1 MAVPAGRYAGEVS
14 TRTERFPLLGLLLPV
29 LTAVVLLSATAPD
42 HLLLTLAL
50 AGVAALAVAS
60 EALPVR
66 AQVVSVRRRAEVCRG
81 AGVRSSDPD
90 RPGLPRPR
98 APGLDS

>member
-1 MAVPAGRYAGEVS
+1 MS
-14 TRTERFPLLGLLLPV
+14 TRPERLPLLGLLPV

-50 AGVAALAVAS
+50 AGVAALVVTA
-60 EALPVR
+60 EARPIGAR
-66 AQVVSVRRRAEVCRG
+66 VVSVRGRAEACRG
-81 AGVRSSDPD
+81 VGVRSSDPA

>member
-1 MAVPAGRYAGEVS
+1 MS
-14 TRTERFPLLGLLLPV
+14 TRSEHLPLPGLLLPL

-42 HLLLTLAL
+42 HLLITLAL
-50 AGVAALAVAS
+50 AGLAALAVS
-60 EALPVR
+60 TGALPVTG
-66 AQVVSVRRRAEVCRG
+66 QVVSVRRRSEVCRS

>member
-1 MAVPAGRYAGEVS
+1 MSSWP
-14 TRTERFPLLGLLLPV
+14 ERIPFLGLVLPLL
-29 LTAVVLLSATAPD
+29 TALALLSATAPD
-42 HLLLTLAL
+42 HLLLTLAI
-50 AGVAALAVAS
+50 AGVAALAVTS
-60 EALPVR
+60 GALPVS
-66 AQVVSVRRRAEVCRG
+66 AQVVSVRRRSEVCRG

>member
-1 MAVPAGRYAGEVS
+1 MVS
-14 TRTERFPLLGLLLPV
+14 TRTESFPLLGLLLPV
-29 LTAVVLLSATAPD
+29 LTAAVLLSATAPD

-50 AGVAALAVAS
+50 AGVAALAAAS
-60 EALPVR
+60 GALPVQ